1 MTRTMWLALVAAVAA
16 LASAGEADALK
27 ERAARLLQ
35 AARDK
40 DTFVVVQ
47 ELNESKNIGESIAL
61 YSLLVD
67 GAYQGEKDVALMNQ
81 LGRCA
86 IEYLLSKAAALEGK
100 EAATKLRIQARAMS
114 YNLAA
119 NNWPGWGEPGLIHD
133 PSALS
138 EGLDFARLSLRLV
151 LELKEDDER
160 QGNAHWIVGALLLA
174 QRRYERAADAF
185 KAAAEK
191 YTLIKKDD
199 LHWMAVGY
207 EGLTAKLA
215 GSSGAGKFE
224 EALKKLEGLAT
235 DDAKFFRDQL
245 KKAHQIFTTR
255 FVR

>member
-1 MTRTMWLALVAAVAA
+1 MTRSMWLALIATAAA

-35 AARDK
+35 TAKDK

-47 ELNESKNIGESIAL
+47 ELNESKNVGESIAL
-61 YSLLVD
+61 YSLLAD

-81 LGRCA
+81 FGRCA
-86 IEYLLSKAAALEGK
+86 IDYLLSKAAALEGK

-138 EGLDFARLSLRLV
+138 AGQDFARLNLRLV

-160 QGNAHWIVGALLLA
+160 QGNSHWIVGAMLLA
-174 QRRYERAADAF
+174 QGRYERATDAF
-185 KAAAEK
+185 KAAAERYK
-191 YTLIKKDD
+191 LIKKDD
-199 LHWMAVGY
+199 LYWMAVGY

-215 GSSGAGKFE
+215 GLAGAGKLD
-224 EALKKLEGLAT
+224 EALKKLESLAT
-235 DDAKFFRDQL
+235 DDAKFYRGQL
-245 KKAHQIFTTR
+245 KKALQIFTTR